1 MVSAVELEPPDDIS
15 RIFNV
20 AGFLERFK
28 GNFLGIVLTI
38 ERADDDKGRV
48 GLPLK
53 VFELANDF
61 INSLFR
67 RDVGRFYRNNLKI
80 IKDKNRSF
88 IFAERTKAKN
98 KVVDVVFLKFENVK
112 VKVGRFKVGNNIV
125 KSWGVV
131 AAPNT
136 GRG

>member
-1 MVSAVELEPPDDIS
+1 MVSAVELEPPDIIS

-28 GNFLGIVLTI
+28 RNFLGIVLPV

-48 GLPLK
+48 SLTLK

-67 RDVGRFYRNNLKI
+67 REVGSFNRNNLKI
-80 IKDKNRSF
+80 IKDKNRGF
-88 IFAERTKAKN
+88 ILTERSKKKN
-98 KVVDVVFLKFENVK
+98 KVVDVVFLKFKDVK

-125 KSWGVV
+125 KSGGVV
-131 AAPNT
+131 AASDT
-136 GRG
+136 GRS

>member
-1 MVSAVELEPPDDIS
+1 MVSAEKLKHPDNIS

-28 GNFLGIVLTI
+28 RNFLRIVLSV

-48 GLPLK
+48 SKALK

-67 RDVGRFYRNNLKI
+67 REVGRFNWNDLKI
-80 IKDKNRSF
+80 IKDKNRGF
-88 IFAERTKAKN
+88 ILAKRKKKKN
-98 KVVDVVFLKFENVK
+98 KVVDVVFLKFKNVK
-112 VKVGRFKVGNNIV
+112 VKVGRFKVGKNIV
-125 KSWGVV
+125 KSGGVV
-131 AAPNT
+131 AASDT
-136 GRG
+136 GRS